1 LCERCAEA
9 VRAEARASVS
19 LNVEHCPI
27 CGKPV
32 VSEQGR
38 CMRCRGVEYGFD
50 SAWPL
55 FRYAGMV
62 RTLILAYK
70 SSQRRSLACFFA
82 GAIAEVLEERYPGR
96 IVVPVPPRPGKL
108 RKKGWDQVEDL
119 ARILER
125 RHRVTVSRILTRADG
140 KQQKALDL
148 EGRAANMRGKIGIG
162 RSSHGRRCTIP
173 ADPVL
178 LDDVLTTGATLSEC
192 ARTLKA
198 AGSVRVDAVAIAAD

>member
-1 LCERCAEA
+1 
-9 VRAEARASVS
+9 
-19 LNVEHCPI
+19 
-27 CGKPV
+27 
-32 VSEQGR
+32 
-38 CMRCRGVEYGFD
+38 MRCRGVEYGFD

-55 FRYAGMV
+55 FRYAGLV
-62 RTLILAYK
+62 RTLVLAYK
-70 SSQRRSLACFFA
+70 SGQRRSLALFFA
-82 GAIAEVLEERYPGR
+82 GAISEVLAEQYPGR

-125 RHRVTVSRILTRADG
+125 HHGIIVYRILTRADG

-148 EGRAANMRGKIGIG
+148 EGRAANMRGKIGIC
-162 RSSHGRRCTIP
+162 RSRHGRPCTIP